1 MSLRP
6 LIIGPEERAAAVR
19 IIAYAEKHPYYVGD
33 AMVPGNIPQ
42 HVLIWTSGYRAVF
55 SMTASGG
62 VLWKHLSVSVPGEH
76 LPNPEAVKAIGVL
89 FGFTPEPIGRSGF
102 PTKWGIELSKHENC
116 VVVGEKTAIPSRSGS
131 KKN

>member
-62 VLWKHLSVSVPGEH
+62 VLWKHLSVSVPEL
-76 LPNPEAVKAIGVL
+76 LPNPEAVKVIGVL
-89 FGFTPEPIGRSGF
+89 FGFSSEPVGRSVF
-102 PTKWGIELSKHENC
+102 PTSWGVELSKQERC
-116 VVVGEKTAIPSRSGS
+116 VVVVEKTAISARSGS